1 MTFGEK
7 VKEARILKNL
17 SQAELAAITGISER
31 SLYTYEQLNTIPRKN
46 NLKLLA
52 DALNVSISYL
62 IDEEEIDKQK
72 NLEKEDFIDDVKDK
86 FGYKGAKEVKD
97 VLDRA
102 GALFAGGDLDDDAKE
117 IFMQSLMKVYI
128 SSKKEA
134 SQKFSRK
141 KKTKPPIDE
150 SV

>member
-52 DALNVSISYL
+52 DALNVSVSYL
-62 IDEEEIDKQK
+62 IDEDETDKEK
-72 NLEKEDFIDDVKDK
+72 NIEKEDFIDEVKDK
-86 FGYKGAKEVKD
+86 FGYKGAKEAKD

-102 GALFAGGDLDDDAKE
+102 GALFAGGDLDDAAKE